1 MEIKERM
8 IWTFQCLLGKANFA
22 HFHTVIKR
30 LDYKER
36 HANHTS
42 IVKKYKKDLIVCVDD
57 IIIIEDDE
65 LQIENPK
72 EEISVR
78 I

>member
-1 MEIKERM
+1 M
-8 IWTFQCLLGKANFA
+8 IWTFKSPLRQACFT

-36 HANHTS
+36 NVNHIS
-42 IVKKYKKDLIVCVDD
+42 VVKKYKKDLIVYVNN

-72 EEISVR
+72 EEISV
-78 I
+78 